1 MLTCRSHSRKRGSQ
15 DSPLGLSLDA
25 GPQDTP
31 CVLSCLSFPS
41 MIHQPS
47 WVLRF
52 TPGYFSCARGLWDT
66 RVSRGVLGWCRGCVQ
81 MGRHVAQSASG
92 PWGHAERSWKL
103 FFAPGGPSRSKTS
116 RFSGALVG
124 TWVTSGWLQTC
135 LSFSE
140 GEPESLDT
148 PPQGRTP
155 SGWAQL
161 ALGAVSSQP
170 GIIALRCRQQ
180 FWFQK
185 DGWGVAVFPLTA
197 CYTTCLEVAR
207 VCLSSLLAISHTIVY
222 ISVLLGLLFSIRV
235 GVEGA

>member
-1 MLTCRSHSRKRGSQ
+1 M
-15 DSPLGLSLDA
+15 
-25 GPQDTP
+25 
-31 CVLSCLSFPS
+31 
-41 MIHQPS
+41 
-47 WVLRF
+47 
-52 TPGYFSCARGLWDT
+52 
-66 RVSRGVLGWCRGCVQ
+66 
-81 MGRHVAQSASG
+81 
-92 PWGHAERSWKL
+92 
-103 FFAPGGPSRSKTS
+103 
-116 RFSGALVG
+116 G

-185 DGWGVAVFPLTA
+185 DGWGVAVFPLMA